1 MYNTNKISKQLL
13 KWYNKYQRDL
23 PWRHTQ
29 DPYKIWLSEIMLQQT
44 QVETVIPYYI
54 KWLDKYPTIKN
65 VAETDETTLLKSW
78 EGLGYYNRCRN
89 FKKACDIVLSDYTGK
104 VPTDFHAFIKMPG
117 VGEYI
122 AAAVLSIVHD
132 KSYPA
137 LDGNIMRVLSP
148 YKFVRDI
155 QCSLCFNLISHRVV
169 LHSRGPT

>member
-65 VAETDETTLLKSW
+65 VAETDETILLKSW

-89 FKKACDIVLSDYTGK
+89 FKNEGIFHFCIEIWWFYY
-104 VPTDFHAFIKMPG
+104 PTH
-117 VGEYI
+117 
-122 AAAVLSIVHD
+122 
-132 KSYPA
+132 
-137 LDGNIMRVLSP
+137 
-148 YKFVRDI
+148 
-155 QCSLCFNLISHRVV
+155 
-169 LHSRGPT
+169 